1 MFLTIDTTYFWY
13 VFIPTMLLSVG
24 VQIWLRRTYSKW
36 HKVQNSADL
45 TGKQVTDVL
54 FDDTDLN
61 PIPVNHIRGNLTDH
75 YDPGKNVVNLSDA
88 VYDEDSVAAMA
99 VAAHELGH
107 VEQYQDDSTLI
118 KMRSF
123 LIPAVTL
130 SPTVSYF
137 CLVLGLLFNMTNL
150 LWVGIFFF
158 SLTILF
164 SLLTLPVETNASK
177 RALAMLDETGLRK
190 TEADIEGSKKVL
202 RAAAMTYLAA
212 AVSSVITLFY
222 YLSRVRQEAQKDK
235 AREAQREA
243 RQQKQTKKTAS
254 RQSQSRKTSQRP
266 KKQSKSKRPPK
277 R

>member
-1 MFLTIDTTYFWY
+1 MFFNIDTTYFWW
-13 VFIPTMLLSVG
+13 VFIPTVLLSAG

-36 HKVQNSADL
+36 HKVENSADL
-45 TGKQVTDVL
+45 TGKEVTDVL
-54 FDDTDLN
+54 FDDTALD
-61 PIPVNHIRGNLTDH
+61 PIPVKHIRGNLTDH

-88 VYDEDSVAAMA
+88 VYDEDSVAAMS

-107 VEQYQDDSTLI
+107 VEQYQEDSTLI

-130 SPTVSYF
+130 SPTISYI
-137 CLVLGLLFNMTNL
+137 CLLLGLLFNMTNM

-158 SLTILF
+158 SLTIIF

-177 RALAMLDETGLRK
+177 RAIAMLDETGLRK

-222 YLSRVRQEAQKDK
+222 YVSRVRQEAQRDK
-235 AREAQREA
+235 AREEQKEA
-243 RQQKQTKKTAS
+243 RQQQPAKKSA
-254 RQSQSRKTSQRP
+254 SRKTTKRP
-266 KKQSKSKRPPK
+266 KR
-277 R
+277 

>member
-1 MFLTIDTTYFWY
+1 MFFNIDTTYFWW
-13 VFIPTMLLSVG
+13 VFIPTVLLSAG

-36 HKVQNSADL
+36 HKVENSADL
-45 TGKQVTDVL
+45 TGKEVTDVL
-54 FDDTDLN
+54 FDDTALD
-61 PIPVNHIRGNLTDH
+61 PIPVKHIRGNLTDH

-88 VYDEDSVAAMA
+88 VYDEDSVAAMS

-107 VEQYQDDSTLI
+107 VEQYQEDSTLI

-130 SPTVSYF
+130 SPTISYI
-137 CLVLGLLFNMTNL
+137 CLLLGLLFNMTNM

-158 SLTILF
+158 SLTIIF

-177 RALAMLDETGLRK
+177 RAIAMLDETGLRK

-222 YLSRVRQEAQKDK
+222 YVSRVRQEAQRDK
-235 AREAQREA
+235 AREEQKEA
-243 RQQKQTKKTAS
+243 RQQQQAKKSA
-254 RQSQSRKTSQRP
+254 SRKTTKRP
-266 KKQSKSKRPPK
+266 KR
-277 R
+277 